1 MHHGANSLAST
12 VSRVALYTS
21 RTVVHGI
28 LLPRFPVLLNS
39 CGMVSAISNG
49 LNTAFQ
55 ALSCTWILARSRHRF
70 LLFRLFFSYRFLSH
84 GRPSLVWSI
93 FCSAPMRPPNP
104 NRESRHYGTSS
115 AELIRYLEERA
126 IWYS

>member
-28 LLPRFPVLLNS
+28 LLPRFSVLLNS

-70 LLFRLFFSYRFLSH
+70 LLFRLFFFLPFSFARQTLPCVVYLLLSSH
-84 GRPSLVWSI
+84 ETQCQRGLVHCVI
-93 FCSAPMRPPNP
+93 
-104 NRESRHYGTSS
+104 
-115 AELIRYLEERA
+115 
-126 IWYS
+126 